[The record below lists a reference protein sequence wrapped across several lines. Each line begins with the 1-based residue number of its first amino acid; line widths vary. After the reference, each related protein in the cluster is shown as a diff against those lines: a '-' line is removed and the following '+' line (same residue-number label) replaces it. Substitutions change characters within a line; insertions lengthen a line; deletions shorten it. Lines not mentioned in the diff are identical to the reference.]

1 MSSSGD
7 LHLVR
12 EDNAWVAAWT
22 PFVLRSAFQPLYG
35 LQGGRLSIVAFEAL
49 LRPFRDNTPI
59 PPLIFLRDLDA
70 ADRVLVENLLHRLHL
85 LNAAAFLPAEA
96 QIFVNLDPSVFLD
109 HAVADEAIHRMRV
122 TLSETGIG
130 PHRVVCEITE
140 KRAVSQDVLFSIA
153 TLLRASGFRIAVDDF
168 GAENSDMGRI
178 RDLHPDIV
186 KFDADWIARM
196 IGTSPG
202 LALLTKMVESF
213 EGQGIRTV
221 FEGIEN
227 SWQIELAEKAGV
239 SMMQG
244 FALAQPEIV
253 PGSFLFR
260 DQADAPAVSGGP
272 AQDATPPDAPKG
284 PHQPKSFGRRT
295 RPA

>member
-1 MSSSGD
+1 VSSSGD

-12 EDNAWVAAWT
+12 EDGAWVAAWS

-35 LQGGRLSIVAFEAL
+35 LDGGRLSIVAFEAL
-49 LRPFRDNTPI
+49 LRPFRDEKLV
-59 PPLIFLRDLDA
+59 PPLVFFGELAGCDRIFM
-70 ADRVLVENLLHRLHL
+70 ENLANRLHL
-85 LNAAAFLPAEA
+85 LNAAAFLPGDK
-96 QIFVNLDPSVFLD
+96 QIFINLDPSAFID
-109 HAVADEAIHRMRV
+109 HSVADEAIHQMRV
-122 TLSETGIG
+122 TLAETGID

-153 TLLRASGFRIAVDDF
+153 SLLRASGFCIAVDDY
-168 GAENSDMGRI
+168 GADDSDMGRI

-196 IGTSPG
+196 IDTAPG
-202 LALLTKMVESF
+202 LALLTTMVEAF
-213 EGQGIRTV
+213 EEQGIRTV

-227 SWQIELAEKAGV
+227 PSQIELAEKSGV

-244 FALAQPEIV
+244 FALARPEIV
-253 PGSFLFR
+253 PGHFSPN
-260 DQADAPAVSGGP
+260 DPPGP
-272 AQDATPPDAPKG
+272 APDKQGSKSKSSGA
-284 PHQPKSFGRRT
+284 HQTKSFGRRS

>member
-1 MSSSGD
+1 MSGSGD

-12 EDNAWVAAWT
+12 EDSAWVAAWT

-35 LQGGRLSIVAFEAL
+35 LEGGRLSVVAFEAL
-49 LRPFRDNTPI
+49 LRPFRDGKSI
-59 PPLIFLRDLDA
+59 PPLVFLRDVSGS
-70 ADRVLVENLLHRLHL
+70 DRVLIENLLHRLHL

-96 QIFVNLDPSVFLD
+96 QIFVNLDPSVFID

-122 TLSETGIG
+122 TLSETGID

-153 TLLRASGFRIAVDDF
+153 SLLRASGFRIAVDDF
-168 GAENSDMGRI
+168 GADDSDMGRI

-202 LALLTKMVESF
+202 LALLTKMVETF
-213 EGQGIRTV
+213 EAQGIHTV

-227 SWQIELAEKAGV
+227 SWQIELAEKSGV

-244 FALAQPEIV
+244 FALARPEIV
-253 PGSFLFR
+253 PGTFLSR
-260 DQADAPAVSGGP
+260 DIPAAPPTARSSAHSATSQAAPP
-272 AQDATPPDAPKG
+272 G
-284 PHQPKSFGRRT
+284 PHTRSFGRRT